1 MTRLLLV
8 RHAQSEWNALGRWQ
22 GWSDPALSEL
32 GREQA
37 RRAIPALG
45 WFDAVVA
52 SDLRRA
58 RDTAVI
64 LADALGLGPVAVEPR
79 LRERDVGQWA
89 GLTRPQIEQ
98 RWPGALDQP
107 GGPRPPGGESPR
119 EVLFRAQRAL
129 DDLAATYGDAS
140 VLVVTHG
147 GVVRGLERHL
157 GVQPAPLPN
166 LGGVWLD
173 VEEGRWQLGSRVLL
187 VDPDDVA
194 VTVPR
199 QL

>member
-22 GWSDPALSEL
+22 GWSDPPLSSL

-37 RRAIPALG
+37 RAAVPALG
-45 WFDAVVA
+45 GFDAVVA
-52 SDLRRA
+52 SDLVRA
-58 RDTAVI
+58 RDTAAI
-64 LADALGLGPVAVEPR
+64 LADALGLGPVAIDPR
-79 LRERDVGQWA
+79 LRERDVGEWA
-89 GLTRPQIEQ
+89 GLTREQIDE

-107 GGPRPPGGESPR
+107 GGPRPPGGESPPQ
-119 EVLFRAQRAL
+119 VFARARRAL
-129 DDLAATYGDAS
+129 DELAVTYGEAEL
-140 VLVVTHG
+140 LVVTHG
-147 GVVRGLERHL
+147 GVIRGVERHFDIE
-157 GVQPAPLPN
+157 PAPLPN

-173 VEEGRWQLGSRVLL
+173 VEHGRWELETRVLL
-187 VDPDDVA
+187 VGPNDVP

>member
-1 MTRLLLV
+1 MTHLLLV
-8 RHAQSEWNALGRWQ
+8 RHAQSEWNAVGRWQ
-22 GWSDPALSEL
+22 GWSDPPLSEL

-37 RRAIPALG
+37 RAAVPALG
-45 WFDAVVA
+45 GFDAVVA
-52 SDLRRA
+52 SDLLRA
-58 RDTAVI
+58 GDTAAI
-64 LADALGLGPVAVEPR
+64 LADALGVGPVAIEPR
-79 LRERDVGQWA
+79 LRERDVGEWA
-89 GLTRPQIEQ
+89 GLTRAQIDQ

-107 GGPRPPGGESPR
+107 GGPHPPGGESPR
-119 EVLFRAQRAL
+119 EVFSRARRAL
-129 DDLAATYGDAS
+129 DELAATYGQAE

-147 GVVRGLERHL
+147 GVIRGIERHS
-157 GVQPAPLPN
+157 GVEPAPLPN

-173 VEEGRWQLGSRVLL
+173 IEHGRWELGNRVVL